1 MDSSISGSGVIG
13 RMRFRMEN
21 GMQGQIKS
29 IFKVLMVFLFGFFLV
44 CTTHIYGHVCV
55 QYALKIADNDD
66 IVWAIHKKVG
76 NKVDYRMKAVSKTE
90 INQYYYRINDNQDKN
105 ILSDMIDAVND
116 ELAET
121 DISKKVALVIEE
133 EWDIQSVS
141 TNVLRLSNYNENIMG
156 LYSTSDDSQCQYLY
170 YLTIYGNDGSESSL
184 YNQPSSYPALEGI
197 EYLRVIDKVNKNAEE
212 EGIDWYEVFP
222 DLKGYEVYQYE
233 NGEST
238 IIYQETKDDEVSENY
253 EETEAP

>member
-21 GMQGQIKS
+21 AMIEQIKRT
-29 IFKVLMVFLFGFFLV
+29 FKLLFLFFLFWFIFV
-44 CTTHIYGHVCV
+44 CL
-55 QYALKIADNDD
+55 QYLGYAVVTIADNDD

-90 INQYYYRINDNQDKN
+90 INQYYYRINDNQDEN
-105 ILSDMIDAVND
+105 ILSNMIDAVNA

-197 EYLRVIDKVNKNAEE
+197 EYLRVIDKVNKKAEE

-222 DLKGYEVYQYE
+222 DLKGYEVYKRE

-238 IIYQETKDDEVSENY
+238 IIYQEMKEDEASGDS